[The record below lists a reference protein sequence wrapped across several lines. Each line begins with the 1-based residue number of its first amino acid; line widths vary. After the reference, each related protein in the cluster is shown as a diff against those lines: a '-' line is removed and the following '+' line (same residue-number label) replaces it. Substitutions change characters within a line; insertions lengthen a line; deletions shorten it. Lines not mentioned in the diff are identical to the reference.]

1 MNPTPAQRVR
11 EHLRGRRDE
20 LVGLLQRLARAE
32 SPSTRPVAQERVLGI
47 ISGVLAELGYSVRR
61 ITGRASGGHLYARPA
76 RRERHA
82 PVQLLLGHCDTVWP
96 VGTLEDMPVEDG
108 GDVVRGPGVYDMKG
122 GLRRWSSRSWRY
134 GISA

>member
-61 ITGRASGGHLYARPA
+61 IPGRASGGHLYARPA

-108 GDVVRGPGVYDMKG
+108 GDVVRDPGVYDM
-122 GLRRWSSRSWRY
+122 
-134 GISA
+134 